1 MENVREKR
9 RVMGL
14 FDKEP
19 TNRIRACLPSPGSSS
34 LLCFSALCRLAGHNE
49 IISIEIELSVR
60 AEVTE
65 GEHEIEPADRGA
77 GCLPAWLPGA
87 LLNCASR
94 MYFSSE
100 TVHLKEIYRIWC
112 QNVFGDDEPFTALT
126 PLVSLLFCAALSL
139 SFAFKLFVWWK

>member
-1 MENVREKR
+1 
-9 RVMGL
+9 MGL

-19 TNRIRACLPSPGSSS
+19 TNRIRASPS
-34 LLCFSALCRLAGHNE
+34 LLCSALLFCFGFGHNE